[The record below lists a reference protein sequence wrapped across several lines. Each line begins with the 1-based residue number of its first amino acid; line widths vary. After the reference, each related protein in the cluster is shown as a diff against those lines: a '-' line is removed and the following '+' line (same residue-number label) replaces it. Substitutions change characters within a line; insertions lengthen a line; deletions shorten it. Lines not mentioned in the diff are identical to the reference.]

1 VVRLTEPHAEELV
14 QRLQLLLYRRAML
27 DGSDADFA
35 SEVVDRL
42 LSGGTGIVLDVAQW
56 ARIERI
62 LGRAGDPAE
71 ADAFEAAAEEA
82 AP

>member
-1 VVRLTEPHAEELV
+1 MVRLTEPHAEELV
-14 QRLQLLLYRRAML
+14 QRLQLLLYRRAVL
-27 DGSDADFA
+27 DGGDADFA

-42 LSGGTGIVLDVAQW
+42 LDRGPGIVLDVAQW

-62 LGRAGDPAE
+62 LGRPADPAE
-71 ADAFEAAAEEA
+71 TDALVEA